1 METRANWLM
10 VTVVVGLL
18 FVATIA
24 FSLWLGLEGSTEGPT
39 YEIHFEQSVA
49 GLTKGSKVDLLG
61 VPVGRVTQI
70 QIEPAN
76 PRAARPDGRPAPE
89 IPHWPCPRE
98 A

>member
-1 METRANWLM
+1 M

-49 GLTKGSKVDLLG
+49 
-61 VPVGRVTQI
+61 
-70 QIEPAN
+70 A
-76 PRAARPDGRPAPE
+76 
-89 IPHWPCPRE
+89 
-98 A
+98 